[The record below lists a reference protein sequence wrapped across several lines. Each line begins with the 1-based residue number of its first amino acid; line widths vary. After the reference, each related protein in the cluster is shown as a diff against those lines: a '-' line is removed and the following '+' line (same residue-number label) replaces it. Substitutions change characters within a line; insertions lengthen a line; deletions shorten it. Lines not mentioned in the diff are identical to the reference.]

1 MIELALISIQF
12 LPRGGSLVNP
22 SEWTLILLYGF
33 FWGAGLWVFKNL
45 WASEK
50 KMRQAWSPL
59 ARLAYFVGHVLVG
72 LGVALLSTFGQRVTH
87 GGPLRVFVTVVAVW
101 LVVALAFRR
110 LTSPQSRRSV

>member
-1 MIELALISIQF
+1 
-12 LPRGGSLVNP
+12 LVNP

-87 GGPLRVFVTVVAVW
+87 GGPLRVFVTVVVGCSSGVSTSNFPSVETICLTLAVY
-101 LVVALAFRR
+101 
-110 LTSPQSRRSV
+110 